1 MKKFLV
7 FGVVVALLIFF
18 TVPSMLFS
26 ETGDEYEWSG
36 TEDGQYTLDIED
48 PDDGDDEPDTDVFCI
63 DDEVTLDY
71 GDDAYTETD
80 TMVSDE
86 LQTEGGNFDGPPL
99 DETSAEAVEII
110 TTTATGASNE
120 DNQEAVWDIIEGDSS
135 PSGSEVEKIVDAV
148 KTIADG
154 FVSSGENVNGDDG
167 SSLQEYLDEENIN
180 EVVVTLDDSELV
192 DENGD
197 YNEFEATAVMENPLV
212 PEVTDQGKIVYWYIL
227 DDSYNVS
234 FSETDLVT
242 ETTSVMT
249 DKVDAEG
256 GEDEDDD
263 GRDEADDH
271 YGEATIPYYF
281 YWWGEGYPE
290 FEEMNAEI
298 GACVDIDE
306 DGEIDKE
313 DIGAEGESD
322 LDEFKENMEV
332 VKTVENPEYDDSQD
346 PGPYNSE
353 HKVEMVMD
361 DKGTP
366 ETEDDEPVI
375 NPDTGY
381 PQVET
386 EMPDNVDIDLRNAG
400 KVLTANVEGYW
411 ETVLVQEGYWENVLV
426 QEGYME
432 NVLVQEGYRECEWV
446 WIWWPFWGYEDCK
459 WHPPVYDE
467 IWHDPVYEEIWH
479 DPVYEDNWVEPELYQ
494 RFAIESYSEPCDIDS
509 QFYSAWGSFELEK
522 LDSETGDPIEGA
534 QFTLTYQSGQT
545 YEPSVTVY
553 NITTGADGKVSI
565 ADLPWGTWELEE
577 VAPVTGYF
585 PNDTKYDI
593 LIGGTALFGELAE
606 ASIEASETVENDPF
620 GSITVNKTGLMPGDQ
635 ATFSLSG
642 PEGNAG
648 DWEDKTIGNE
658 SATWEQL
665 PYGTYTIT
673 ESYPDGNTYYYTSSL
688 GDDNESDDIVVDEN
702 DEDPSIDVVNT
713 PEMGKIIICK
723 TFTGNT
729 IPPEFFNFEVYPEG
743 SENPDDVI
751 DVQVAPDQC
760 VSVEDLEMGTWM
772 VSEVDPDY
780 DVIIKIGDTVIA
792 EGPSPI
798 EVEVTL
804 DKDNSIVTLDID
816 NDPSVGCITINKT
829 FADAVP
835 GSGSITFAVYDN
847 PEGEGEPVAEETFS
861 VSGGEWG
868 PFTICGLELRQTYYV
883 EEVSAPG
890 SNVTPDLINGRFLE
904 VVPCIDLPDENGIA
918 VQALEVK
925 LVDELQIPYCE
936 IEFINDYD
944 VPDGGDGDGD
954 GDGDVTVAA
963 LTGDIEVLAFT
974 GFDRIAYIMGI
985 ALLLIGIISTI
996 ALSRKYRKGIDERN

>member
-7 FGVVVALLIFF
+7 FGVIVALLIFF

-110 TTTATGASNE
+110 ATTATGGTNE
-120 DNQEAVWDIIEGDSS
+120 DNQDAVWDIIEGDSS

-148 KTIADG
+148 MTIADG
-154 FVSSGENVNGDDG
+154 FVSSGQNVNGDDG
-167 SSLQEYLDEENIN
+167 SSLQDYLDEENIN

-197 YNEFEATAVMENPLV
+197 YNEFEATAIMENPLV

-227 DDSYNVS
+227 EDSYNVS

-256 GEDEDDD
+256 GEDEDSD

-281 YWWGEGYPE
+281 YWWGEGFPE

-313 DIGAEGESD
+313 DIGAEGETD
-322 LDEFKENMEV
+322 LDEFVENMKV
-332 VKTVENPEYDDSQD
+332 VKTIENPEYDDSQD

-353 HKVEMVMD
+353 HKVEIVMD

-366 ETEDDEPVI
+366 DTEDDEPVI

-386 EMPDNVDIDLRNAG
+386 KTPDNVDIDLRNAG
-400 KVLTANVEGYW
+400 KVLTAEPEIEYEYGSMVEFMMPNYVEVGSWKYATHVKWGGTGSWRGYW
-411 ETVLVQEGYWENVLV
+411 GWVFINKLENQPYADSVYVPYGSECVQVPYDYYYETGYDLYFVPSGAYYYLDRHYASETRYIEVCPEYDGPQEISRTE
-426 QEGYME
+426 
-432 NVLVQEGYRECEWV
+432 
-446 WIWWPFWGYEDCK
+446 
-459 WHPPVYDE
+459 
-467 IWHDPVYEEIWH
+467 
-479 DPVYEDNWVEPELYQ
+479 YQ

-577 VAPVTGYF
+577 VAPVAGYF
-585 PNDTKYDI
+585 PNETKYDI
-593 LIGGTALFGELAE
+593 YIGGTALFGDSTE
-606 ASIEASETVENDPF
+606 ASLEASETVENDPF
-620 GSITVNKTGLMPGDQ
+620 GSITVNKSGLMPCDQ

-642 PEGNAG
+642 PEGDAG
-648 DWEDKTIGNE
+648 DWDDKTIGNE
-658 SATWEQL
+658 SATWDQL

-673 ESYPDGNTYYYTSSL
+673 ESYPGGNTYYYTSSL
-688 GDDNESDDIVVDEN
+688 GDDNESDDIVLDEN

-729 IPPEFFNFEVYPEG
+729 EPPEFFNFVVYEG
-743 SENPDDVI
+743 
-751 DVQVAPDQC
+751 
-760 VSVEDLEMGTWM
+760 T
-772 VSEVDPDY
+772 
-780 DVIIKIGDTVIA
+780 DTI
-792 EGPSPI
+792 
-798 EVEVTL
+798 TL
-804 DKDNSIVTLDID
+804 KKGAGHES
-816 NDPSVGCITINKT
+816 
-829 FADAVP
+829 
-835 GSGSITFAVYDN
+835 
-847 PEGEGEPVAEETFS
+847 
-861 VSGGEWG
+861 
-868 PFTICGLELRQTYYV
+868 
-883 EEVSAPG
+883 
-890 SNVTPDLINGRFLE
+890 VTPLPGQEGRCTISGHRTTYGAPF
-904 VVPCIDLPDENGIA
+904 NR
-918 VQALEVK
+918 
-925 LVDELQIPYCE
+925 VDELEEGDLIYLE
-936 IEFINDYD
+936 TL
-944 VPDGGDGDGD
+944 DGDRYVYAVTSLEIVKPT
-954 GDGDVTVAA
+954 DVWILEGTKK
-963 LTGDIEVLAFT
+963 EE
-974 GFDRIAYIMGI
+974 
-985 ALLLIGIISTI
+985 LLLTTCHPKYSAATRLIVISE
-996 ALSRKYRKGIDERN
+996 LVELFPF